1 MTNPAS
7 PPRTSNAPL
16 PLRLADV
23 AGEAAL
29 LAGGGAAI
37 LLQLAHPA
45 VGRGVARHSDFT
57 GRPLDRLFGTL
68 DYVYTVAFGD
78 EQMVAFVVRGVNRA
92 HAPVHDRAST
102 PGYNAFDPQLQ
113 LWVAATLYH
122 AAMQVHDRLLGRLDA
137 ESAEAV
143 YRDYAAL
150 GARLQ
155 MPVEHWP
162 ADRAEFERYWHE
174 ALAGLRATPESAAV
188 VTSLLNPRTLPVPL
202 RGAMPLIRLLSI
214 GLLPASVRELHELP
228 WGAREQ
234 ARFDRTLALVRVA
247 YRRMPRRLRHLPR
260 DRALARV
267 RRAMREQPAPRP
279 ARAG

>member
-1 MTNPAS
+1 MPTPAQ
-7 PPRTSNAPL
+7 PPHPATAAA

-78 EQMVAFVVRGVNRA
+78 QAMVDFVVRGVNRA
-92 HAPVHDRAST
+92 HGPVHDREST
-102 PGYNAFDPQLQ
+102 PGYNAFDPRLQ
-113 LWVAATLYH
+113 LWVAATLYY
-122 AAMQVHDRLLGRLDA
+122 AAMQVQEHLLRPLDA
-137 ESAEAV
+137 ASGEAV

-162 ADRAEFERYWHE
+162 ADREAFEQYWGD
-174 ALAGLRATPESAAV
+174 ALAALQATPESAAV
-188 VTSLLNPRTLPVPL
+188 IASLLNPRTLPVAF

-214 GLLPASVRELHELP
+214 GMLPVSVRELHDLP
-228 WGAREQ
+228 WDARQQ
-234 ARFDRTLALVRVA
+234 ARFERTLAVVRA
-247 YRRMPRRLRHLPR
+247 LYPRLPRRLRHLPR

-267 RRAMREQPAPRP
+267 RRKI
-279 ARAG
+279 ARQGAAG